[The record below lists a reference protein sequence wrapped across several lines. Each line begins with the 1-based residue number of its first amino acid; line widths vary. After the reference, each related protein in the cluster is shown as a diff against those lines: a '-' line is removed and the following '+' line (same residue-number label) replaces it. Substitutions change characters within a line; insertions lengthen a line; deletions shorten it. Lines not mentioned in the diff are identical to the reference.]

1 MPRSAVGLAILLAF
15 AAVAGCDFTPAL
27 NIDTPP
33 HDARAV
39 LRGILVADSLAVVR
53 VSRSADPF
61 VGSPRGQVPTAT
73 DAVVTLVRGG
83 ISERLVVR
91 SDTCFSQGGVLIYN
105 PETGQSTFPD
115 ETYECGAFVGAV
127 PLRPGE
133 TVTVRAEVPGLPVA
147 EATVTVPARP
157 DLAATET
164 TAGPDGPRRIEARL
178 PDPTAA
184 DRYHLSVLSRYI
196 GFATASCDE
205 SGCTATSG
213 VSDSGG
219 FVNPVLLTTTDPVLI
234 ANTFPDPDGY
244 NFFAF
249 ADDTFGGGTRTVPLS
264 VDPAR
269 RLQPGVTEAELAVR
283 LAAISQPLFEAYGQT
298 RAAAVDRD
306 FAFAEP
312 LNGVTN
318 VVGGYGLV
326 GAAAIAE
333 VRLPARSR

>member
-1 MPRSAVGLAILLAF
+1 MRRLLALLAC

-27 NIDTPP
+27 DIDTPP
-33 HDARAV
+33 HEARAV
-39 LRGILVADSLAVVR
+39 LRGLLVADSLAVVR

-61 VGSPRGQVPTAT
+61 TGAPSRQVPTAT
-73 DAVVTLVRGG
+73 DATVTLVRAGAP
-83 ISERLVVR
+83 ERLVLR
-91 SDTCFSQGGVLIYN
+91 PDTCFGDGYTTLDPV
-105 PETGQSTFPD
+105 TGESVFVG
-115 ETYECGAFVGAV
+115 EAYECGAFVGAT

-147 EATVTVPARP
+147 EATVTIPARP

-164 TAGPDGPRRIEARL
+164 PTAAGQPRRIEARF
-178 PDPTAA
+178 PDSPAA
-184 DRYHLSVLSRYI
+184 DRYYLSVLSPFI
-196 GFATASCDE
+196 GFSS
-205 SGCTATSG
+205 SGCDGTVCTDTSG
-213 VSDSGG
+213 VSPSGG
-219 FVNPVLLTTTDPVLI
+219 FTYPVLLTTTDPVLI
-234 ANTFPDPDGY
+234 ANAIPDSDGY
-244 NFFAF
+244 SFFVF
-249 ADDTFGGGTRTVPLS
+249 ADDAFRGGPRTVPFA

-269 RLQPGVTEAELAVR
+269 RLQPGVTNAELAVR

-333 VRLPARSR
+333 VRLPARTR